1 MSDFEKLIKL
11 LGQTDGRDKI
21 YKFLA
26 GFFKILAAVAASSQD
41 PRAKAYGAVGNSIAS
56 ARSLMRMGKFV
67 GDVPK
72 LQKIVD
78 GVVSKGIAGTE
89 FKKFVEFFRTIG
101 NSLYIMGDNAAF
113 IAKQKLISANAKTI
127 TKYAKIAQ
135 FWGFFLA
142 AVLDLIALRAALQKR
157 VSDEATSKKEAK
169 AAVINFT
176 KDASDVL
183 VTMAAVGYLQNLWRP
198 SAVTAGALTC
208 VSGGVATYLNWN
220 KIK

>member
-1 MSDFEKLIKL
+1 MNDFDKLIKL
-11 LGQTDGRDKI
+11 LATTDGRDKI

-26 GFFKILAAVAASSQD
+26 GVFKILAAIAANHGD
-41 PRAKAYGAVGNSIAS
+41 PRSKAYAAMGTSIGS

-72 LQKIVD
+72 LQKVVQTVQLK
-78 GVVSKGIAGTE
+78 GVCGTE
-89 FKKFVEFFRTIG
+89 IERYIEFFRTIG
-101 NSLYIMGDNAAF
+101 NSLYIIGDNAAF
-113 IAKQKLISANAKTI
+113 IAKNKIISANNKVI

-142 AVLDLIALRAALQKR
+142 AVLDIFALKAAVQKR
-157 VSDEATSKKEAK
+157 AIDEGVSKKEAK
-169 AAVINFT
+169 SAVINLT

-183 VTMAAVGYLQNLWRP
+183 VTMAAVGYMKSIWNP
-198 SAVTAGALTC
+198 SPITTGALTC